1 MGPSVGFVRSFVVP
15 FLFVSSNGRTGE
27 RGLGY
32 HSVLCYMCGG
42 QRIKETKTD
51 KTSNSIC
58 AFLCVT
64 FLKQ

>member
-1 MGPSVGFVRSFVVP
+1 MDPSFGFVRSFVVP
-15 FLFVSSNGRTGE
+15 FLLLSSIGRTGE

-51 KTSNSIC
+51 KTNSIFSC
-58 AFLCVT
+58 MCVT